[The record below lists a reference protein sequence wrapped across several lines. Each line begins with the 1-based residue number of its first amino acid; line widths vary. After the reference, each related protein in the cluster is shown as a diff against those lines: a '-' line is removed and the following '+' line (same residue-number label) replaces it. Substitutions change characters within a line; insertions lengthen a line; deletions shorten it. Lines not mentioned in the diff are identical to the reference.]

1 MTWNYGTVSDHYEA
15 AEEATD
21 GEYGETD
28 VEVCWYNQLEDQYA
42 VLVEDSPNDYRLF
55 VQGYG
60 QVKRIKVTSRD
71 NAEGLAR
78 STLESDY

>member
-21 GEYGETD
+21 GEYNEED

-42 VLVEDSPNDYRLF
+42 VLVEANPNDYQLY
-55 VQGYG
+55 VEGYG
-60 QVKRIKVTSRD
+60 KVKTIKTTVRD

-78 STLESDY
+78 STLESEY